1 MRLVGNSQKKFENP
15 LTNIKKF
22 DNIFIEKRVVT
33 NTRKAIKMTN
43 REFFESVVEGII
55 TEEVVAKAKENL
67 ENLDKRNANRK
78 MSKSVLAKREEDER
92 IAEKALKFLENKEI
106 ATASEIGKALGIS
119 TQKASFIAKILENS
133 ERVKV
138 SDVIYN
144 KRIVKGYSL

>member
-1 MRLVGNSQKKFENP
+1 
-15 LTNIKKF
+15 
-22 DNIFIEKRVVT
+22 
-33 NTRKAIKMTN
+33 MTN